1 MVIDPAYWVMVQ
13 QRREPRL
20 PSAMSVVVRMEGSVQ
35 GTRPTGSATLLA
47 WLGIVVCGGANA
59 VAIRV
64 GNVDLAPFWGATL
77 RFGLAALLLLIAVAA
92 LRASLPRGAA
102 IASVSAYGLLNFAGF
117 YAFAYWGLVDA
128 PSGVAQV
135 MIATSPV
142 LTVVL
147 TALLGLEAFNW
158 QRLVGTLLAV
168 GGVFVVFS
176 DQVEGGVPLASL
188 AALLGASACAAAGG
202 IVAKKFPPGTPLT
215 ANAFGMLVGACV
227 LGAISLVAA
236 EPRTLPGELRTWIS
250 LWYLV
255 LVGSIGLFTLVLVVL
270 ARWSATATSYALL
283 PMPLVT
289 VLAGS
294 MLLDEAIRPLFV
306 VGGALVLVGVYVGAF
321 APPVRLLRR
330 ARATVE

>member
-1 MVIDPAYWVMVQ
+1 VQ
-13 QRREPRL
+13 HT
-20 PSAMSVVVRMEGSVQ
+20 
-35 GTRPTGSATLLA
+35 TRPSDSGTLLA
-47 WLGIVVCGGANA
+47 WFGIVVCGGANA

-77 RFGLAALLLLIAVAA
+77 RFGLAALVLLVAVTAM
-92 LRASLPRGAA
+92 RAPLPRGRT

-128 PSGVAQV
+128 PSGVAQI

-147 TALLGLEAFNW
+147 SALLGLEAFDW
-158 QRLVGTLLAV
+158 QRLAGTVLAV

-176 DQVEGGVPLASL
+176 DQLEGGVPFASL
-188 AALLGASACAAAGG
+188 AALLGAATCAALGG
-202 IVAKKFPPGTPLT
+202 IVAKKFPPGKPLS
-215 ANAFGMLVGACV
+215 ANAFGMLVGTVV
-227 LGAISLVAA
+227 LAAVSVVAA

-294 MLLDEAIRPLFV
+294 ILLDEPIRLLFV
-306 VGGALVLVGVYVGAF
+306 FGGALVLIGVYVGAF
-321 APPVRLLRR
+321 APPVHFSRR
-330 ARATVE
+330 RPATVD